1 VPCRQLCLLT
11 FWVSRALADNAFKA
25 GFTSAS
31 QVFRAEPLE
40 PGIDYVPLLWKSN
53 TKDKSIHSI
62 SYNTYW
68 TIWNR
73 ALFVSGLRDED
84 AMRPYA
90 MRVGGGGRLDGK
102 NSHFSLARVA
112 PLTRPLLR
120 QFNRPASELH
130 FVEFYRGV

>member
-1 VPCRQLCLLT
+1 MPCRQLCLLT
-11 FWVSRALADNAFKA
+11 FWVSRALADNAFEA
-25 GFTSAS
+25 GFTASS

-40 PGIDYVPLLWKSN
+40 PGIDYVPLPWKVDK
-53 TKDKSIHSI
+53 KDKCIHSI

-68 TIWNR
+68 SIWNR

-102 NSHFSLARVA
+102 SIHFPQLE
-112 PLTRPLLR
+112 LL
-120 QFNRPASELH
+120 L
-130 FVEFYRGV
+130 